1 MKQQVWRSVQ
11 LLLVSITVTML
22 MSRASSAEV
31 LDVEQLMK
39 QLATSTYDTVQFTER
54 KYLHSLSKP
63 LELSG
68 LLKYEAPDHFVKQTL
83 QPRPETMTID
93 GDTLTI
99 ERSGKSRTLQLQDYP
114 MMQAF
119 IECIRGTMRGDLSG
133 LRQYYNLEFSGD
145 MQHWQITLLPKDSRL
160 LKVIQTIL
168 ITGNANHID
177 VVEIRQAKGDRSVMN
192 IVRE

>member
-1 MKQQVWRSVQ
+1 MKHPARVEVQ
-11 LLLVSITVTML
+11 SLLVSVSIML
-22 MSRASSAEV
+22 ILWCTSAEA
-31 LDVEQLMK
+31 LDIDQLMK
-39 QLATSTYDTVQFTER
+39 QLSSTTYNTVHFTER

-68 LLKYEAPDHFVKQTL
+68 LLKYEAPDHFVKETL

-93 GDTLTI
+93 GGTLTI
-99 ERSGKSRTLQLQDYP
+99 ERGGKSRTLQLQDYP

-133 LRQYYNLEFSGD
+133 LSQYYNLDLSGD
-145 MQHWQITLLPKDSRL
+145 QQHWQITLLPKDTRL
-160 LKVIQTIL
+160 QKVIQTIL
-168 ITGNANHID
+168 ISGNANHID